1 MTQAKLGARPGT
13 LVLPEDT
20 HAPLIRVIRY
30 GPGRVEE
37 HTDVA
42 PDALAG
48 FIQEGTTCWI
58 DIHGLGDHS
67 ALHTIGRI
75 FELHPIELENAINI
89 PQRPKS
95 EVYGPH
101 HLMVVRVPLDLVE
114 GHASPAQVSILA
126 GRGFVL
132 TLQARSFGLFESVR
146 ARLRAGNPRFAL
158 HGPGYLCYALID
170 AVVDH
175 YLPVV
180 EQIDDRLDVLEE
192 HVEDDGRRDVLA
204 ELHSLRRALAVLRRI
219 GSPQLEALN
228 SMLRDPSPV
237 LDDAIRSFL
246 RDAHDHM
253 ALVMGQV
260 EAARESAV
268 SLAELYL
275 SQVSYRTNEI
285 MKVLTLISSLFI
297 PLTFIV
303 GIYGMNFEQMP
314 ELRHPWGYP
323 AALGVMALVAV
334 AMLFYFRHK
343 GWLGGRPP
351 RGDGDE

>member
-1 MTQAKLGARPGT
+1 MADHRIGARPGT

-20 HAPLIRVIRY
+20 EHPRIRVIRY

-37 HTDVA
+37 KTDVA
-42 PDALAG
+42 PEALP
-48 FIQEGTTCWI
+48 ELLEPGTVCWI
-58 DIHGLGDHS
+58 DVHGLGDAETLH
-67 ALHTIGRI
+67 ALGRI

-101 HLMVVRVPLDLVE
+101 HLMVVRVPLDLLE
-114 GHASPAQVSILA
+114 HHASPAQVSILA

-175 YLPVV
+175 YFPIV

-192 HVEDDGRRDVLA
+192 LVEDDGRRDVLA
-204 ELHSLRRALAVLRRI
+204 ELHALRRALAVLRRI
-219 GSPQLEALN
+219 GSPQLDALAA
-228 SMLRDPSPV
+228 MLREPSPV
-237 LDDAIRSFL
+237 LDDSIRSFL

-253 ALVMGQV
+253 SLVMGQV
-260 EAARESAV
+260 ESARESAV

-285 MKVLTLISSLFI
+285 MKLLTLVSSVFI

-303 GIYGMNFEQMP
+303 GIYGMNFDQMP
-314 ELRHPWGYP
+314 ELHHPWGYP
-323 AALGVMALVAV
+323 GTLGVMAFVAV
-334 AMLFYFRHK
+334 AMVLYFRRR
-343 GWLGGRPP
+343 GWLGGNR
-351 RGDGDE
+351 RGGDA